1 VCTVRLWGKTGYV
14 LLAAFAGLLVVAWQF
29 GAFALG
35 YYWISMRNQPAE
47 NSAASIWLPDYQVQ
61 IDGRAVEG
69 IAENASGLTYNPQTR
84 TLFTVINQPPYIC
97 ELTVD
102 GVLVRSIPLVGATD
116 PEGITHV
123 REDIFILADEHEQ
136 QIFYIRI
143 NASTTS
149 VDLHGRP
156 RIGLALD
163 VKENLGFEGISWDS
177 DGKRLFVAKEK
188 SPLRVLEISGLPEL
202 LDGSAIDLQIKEWK
216 SPEANSLFMTDL
228 SSLTFHEPT
237 GHMLLLSHE
246 SRLIVE
252 YDEDAEPVSI
262 MPLWKGWHGLR
273 HFVPQAEGI
282 AIGENGDL
290 FLLSEPNLF
299 YRFERAV
306 ADWKGIP

>member
-1 VCTVRLWGKTGYV
+1 MSLRRKAAYAVLAVCGALLIAAWRL
-14 LLAAFAGLLVVAWQF
+14 

-35 YYWISMRNQPAE
+35 YYWISMISQPAGAT
-47 NSAASIWLPDYQVQ
+47 AASVWLPAYQVS
-61 IDGRAVEG
+61 INGRPVEG
-69 IAENASGLTYNPQTR
+69 ISENASGLTYNPRTG
-84 TLFTVINQPPYIC
+84 TLFTVINQPPNIA
-97 ELTVD
+97 ELTTD
-102 GVLVRSIPLVGATD
+102 GKLVRSISLVGATD

-123 REDIFILADEHEQ
+123 RDDHFILADEHEH
-136 QIFYIRI
+136 QIYYIRI
-143 NASTTS
+143 DASTTS
-149 VDLHGRP
+149 VNLEGRP

-163 VKENLGFEGISWDS
+163 LKENLGFEGISWDS
-177 DGKRLFVAKEK
+177 AGNRLFVTKEK
-188 SPLRVLEISGLPEL
+188 SPLRVLEIGGLPEL

-216 SPEANSLFMTDL
+216 SPEAYSLFMTDL

-252 YDEDAEPVSI
+252 YDKEGEPVSI

-299 YRFERAV
+299 YRFERA
-306 ADWKGIP
+306 IPAA